1 LRQIAVRIGHRGAS
15 RGRPGR
21 VGWIT
26 MVTSATVVISAG
38 LISFARREL
47 AWPVRP
53 QESQKETVVKER
65 GRLSFETRC
74 ATCHGLDGRG
84 GEHAPGIV
92 NNSRVQS
99 RKDPELAK
107 IIRSGIPDKGMPAFH
122 FLTNGQI
129 NALVQYIRTLGGKGK
144 PANVKGDPA
153 AGAKL
158 FFGEARCADCHTMYG
173 KGGFIA
179 SDLTEYGRTHTAE
192 EARKVVLEPN
202 NFLVPRWALVRV
214 TTRSGEKFAGL
225 VRDEDNFSIAILSE
239 DGTFHLLIKSDIA
252 LITREPR
259 SIMPDNYGKKLSS
272 KQLDDLA
279 SFLVLGTPQPNLK
292 PGGGR
297 GKSPN

>member
-1 LRQIAVRIGHRGAS
+1 
-15 RGRPGR
+15 
-21 VGWIT
+21 

-47 AWPVRP
+47 ARPAQP

-92 NNSRVQS
+92 DNSRVQS
-99 RKDPELAK
+99 RKDPELAEV
-107 IIRSGIPDKGMPAFH
+107 IRSGIPDKGMPSFH

-144 PANVKGDPA
+144 PANMKGDPA

-158 FFGEARCADCHTMYG
+158 FFGEARCADCHTMHG

-239 DGTFHLLIKSDIA
+239 DGTFHLLKKSDIA

-279 SFLVLGTPQPNLK
+279 SFLVLGTLQPNLK